1 MSMQKDTATDK
12 AVTWAS
18 TSLEDL
24 EGTGT
29 PHQEA
34 VNDVLVTVARVWGP
48 ECAHEVE
55 HALHI
60 QFQMPHL
67 N

>member
-1 MSMQKDTATDK
+1 MSLHKETITDK

-24 EGTGT
+24 EGTGK
-29 PHQEA
+29 PRQEA

-48 ECAHEVE
+48 DCAHDVE
-55 HALHI
+55 LALHI
-60 QFQMPHL
+60 HFRMPHT